1 MKPKKAYLHLSIK
14 GNLILDN
21 MTTKQSK
28 TTPSLFEAIFPILSL
43 IIMLSASVYIYGD
56 DSSYGGN
63 QIALIIC
70 AGIASIIGIKN
81 GYSWKEIEAGI
92 VKGISTAMGAILIL
106 LAVGAMIGTWIM
118 SGLVPA
124 MIYYGLNILSPSIFY
139 FAACIICAL
148 SALSIGSSWTVAGTL
163 GAALMGIAAGLG
175 LSPEVTAGAVISGA
189 YFGDKMSPLSDTTNL
204 APAVAGTDLFTHI
217 NHMIWTTGPSLVIA
231 LIIFLFMG
239 INSAEVQD
247 VAGLEIIQN
256 TINDNFN
263 ISLFSFVPLI
273 IVFILAFKKMPAFPT
288 VLVGGLIGGMFA
300 IILQPEV
307 VANFVGETD
316 LPNYLIKISGVW
328 TALHSGYAIDSGVPV
343 VDELLSRGGMSS
355 MLNTIWL
362 VITALTFGAVLE
374 TTKLLN
380 TIVKVLLSFAKS
392 TSSLIITTIT
402 TCIGINIVTADQYI
416 AIVIPGRMFKTEF
429 KKRKLA
435 PKNLSRTLEDS
446 ATMTSPLVPWNTC
459 GAFMS
464 ASLGIATFSY
474 LPFCFFNLINPVIAI
489 IYALFNFKIEK
500 I

>member
-1 MKPKKAYLHLSIK
+1 MLKNESQSLDKMPPKIIK
-14 GNLILDN
+14 R
-21 MTTKQSK
+21 
-28 TTPSLFEAIFPILSL
+28 TPSLFEALLPILCL
-43 IIMLSASVYIYGD
+43 IVMLSTSVFIYGD
-56 DSSYGGN
+56 NSSYGGN
-63 QIALIIC
+63 QIALIVC

-81 GYSWKEIEAGI
+81 GYTWKEIESGI

-163 GAALMGIAAGLG
+163 GAALMGIAVGLG

-217 NHMIWTTGPSLVIA
+217 NHMIWTTGPSLLIA
-231 LIIFLFMG
+231 LCIFLFMG
-239 INSAEVQD
+239 FNAADAQNLG
-247 VAGLEIIQN
+247 GLELIQN
-256 TINDNFN
+256 TIKDNFN
-263 ISLFSFVPLI
+263 ISVLSFVPLV
-273 IVFILAFKKMPAFPT
+273 IVFVMAFKKMPAFPT
-288 VLVGGLIGGMFA
+288 VLIGGLVGGVFA
-300 IILQPEV
+300 VILQQEV
-307 VANFVGETD
+307 VRDFVGETD
-316 LPNYLIKISGVW
+316 LPRHLISLSGVW
-328 TALHSGYAIDSGVPV
+328 TALHSGFSIESGVDI
-343 VDELLSRGGMSS
+343 VDDLLSRGGMSS
-355 MLNTIWL
+355 MLNTVWL

-374 TTKLLN
+374 KTKLLN
-380 TIVKVLLSFAKS
+380 TLVKVILSFAKS
-392 TSSLIITTIT
+392 TSSLIITTIG
-402 TCIGINIVTADQYI
+402 TCIGINIVTADQYM
-416 AIVIPGRMFKTEF
+416 AIVLPGRMFKAEF
-429 KKRKLA
+429 KRRKLA

-474 LPFCFFNLINPVIAI
+474 LPFCFFNLINPLVAI
-489 IYALFNFKIEK
+489 SYALFNFKIEK

>member
-1 MKPKKAYLHLSIK
+1 MLKNENP
-14 GNLILDN
+14 ILDKVV
-21 MTTKQSK
+21 TKTAKK
-28 TTPSLFEAIFPILSL
+28 TPTLIEALTPILCL
-43 IIMLSASVYIYGD
+43 IVMLSASVYIYGD

-63 QIALIIC
+63 QIALILC

-175 LSPEVTAGAVISGA
+175 LSPEVTAGAVISGS

-204 APAVAGTDLFTHI
+204 APAVAGTDLFTRI
-217 NHMIWTTGPSLVIA
+217 NHMIWTTGPSLIIS

-239 INSAEVQD
+239 FNAAGAQNLE
-247 VAGLEIIQN
+247 GLEIIQS
-256 TINDNFN
+256 TINNNFN
-263 ISLFSFVPLI
+263 ISALSFVPLI
-273 IVFILAFKKMPAFPT
+273 IVFVMAFKKMPAFPT
-288 VLVGGLIGGMFA
+288 VLIGALLGGVFA
-300 IILQPEV
+300 VILQPQV
-307 VANFVGETD
+307 VSNFVGETD
-316 LPNYLIKISGVW
+316 LPNFLVSVSGVW
-328 TALHSGYAIDSGVPV
+328 TALHSGFAIESGVGI
-343 VDELLSRGGMSS
+343 VDDLLSRGGMSS
-355 MLNTIWL
+355 MLNTVWL

-380 TIVKVLLSFAKS
+380 TLVKIILSFAKS
-392 TSSLIITTIT
+392 TSSLIITTIG
-402 TCIGINIVTADQYI
+402 TCIGINIVTADQYM
-416 AIVIPGRMFKTEF
+416 AIVLPGRMFKAEF
-429 KKRKLA
+429 KRRKLA

-459 GAFMS
+459 GAFMA

-474 LPFCFFNLINPVIAI
+474 LPFCFFNLINPLVAI
-489 IYALFNFKIEK
+489 CYALFNFKIEK

>member
-1 MKPKKAYLHLSIK
+1 MLKNESQSLDKMPPKIIK
-14 GNLILDN
+14 R
-21 MTTKQSK
+21 
-28 TTPSLFEAIFPILSL
+28 TPSLFEALLPILCL
-43 IIMLSASVYIYGD
+43 IVMLSTSVFIYGD
-56 DSSYGGN
+56 NSSYGGN
-63 QIALIIC
+63 QIALIVC

-81 GYSWKEIEAGI
+81 GYTWKEIESGI

-163 GAALMGIAAGLG
+163 GAALMGIAVGLG

-217 NHMIWTTGPSLVIA
+217 NHMIWTTGPSLLIA
-231 LIIFLFMG
+231 LCIFLFMG
-239 INSAEVQD
+239 FNAADVQNLG
-247 VAGLEIIQN
+247 GLELIQN
-256 TINDNFN
+256 TIKDNFN
-263 ISLFSFVPLI
+263 ISVLSFVPLV
-273 IVFILAFKKMPAFPT
+273 IVFVMAFKKMPAFPT
-288 VLVGGLIGGMFA
+288 VLIGGLVGGVFA
-300 IILQPEV
+300 VILQPEV
-307 VANFVGETD
+307 VRDFVGETD
-316 LPNYLIKISGVW
+316 LPRHLISLSGVW
-328 TALHSGYAIDSGVPV
+328 TALHSGFSIESGVDI
-343 VDELLSRGGMSS
+343 VDDLLSRGGMSS
-355 MLNTIWL
+355 MLNTVWL

-380 TIVKVLLSFAKS
+380 TLVKVILSFAKS
-392 TSSLIITTIT
+392 TSSLIITTIG
-402 TCIGINIVTADQYI
+402 TCIGINIVTADQYM
-416 AIVIPGRMFKTEF
+416 AIVLPGRMFKAEF
-429 KKRKLA
+429 KRRKLA

-474 LPFCFFNLINPVIAI
+474 LPFCFFNLINPLVAI
-489 IYALFNFKIEK
+489 SYALFNFKVEK

>member
-1 MKPKKAYLHLSIK
+1 M
-14 GNLILDN
+14 
-21 MTTKQSK
+21 
-28 TTPSLFEAIFPILSL
+28 LSL
-43 IIMLSASVYIYGD
+43 SVYIYGD
-56 DSSYGGN
+56 NSSYGGN

-81 GYSWKEIEAGI
+81 GYTWKEIESGI
-92 VKGISTAMGAILIL
+92 IKGISTAMGAVLIL

-163 GAALMGIAAGLG
+163 GAALMGIATGLG

-263 ISLFSFVPLI
+263 ISLFSFIPLI

-288 VLVGGLIGGMFA
+288 VLVGGLIGGVFA
-300 IILQPEV
+300 IMLQPEV
-307 VANFVGETD
+307 VGNFVGETRFA
-316 LPNYLIKISGVW
+316 YF
-328 TALHSGYAIDSGVPV
+328 
-343 VDELLSRGGMSS
+343 
-355 MLNTIWL
+355 LN
-362 VITALTFGAVLE
+362 
-374 TTKLLN
+374 
-380 TIVKVLLSFAKS
+380 
-392 TSSLIITTIT
+392 
-402 TCIGINIVTADQYI
+402 
-416 AIVIPGRMFKTEF
+416 
-429 KKRKLA
+429 
-435 PKNLSRTLEDS
+435 
-446 ATMTSPLVPWNTC
+446 
-459 GAFMS
+459 
-464 ASLGIATFSY
+464 
-474 LPFCFFNLINPVIAI
+474 
-489 IYALFNFKIEK
+489 
-500 I
+500 

>member
-1 MKPKKAYLHLSIK
+1 
-14 GNLILDN
+14 
-21 MTTKQSK
+21 MTAQRSK
-28 TTPSLFEAIFPILSL
+28 TTPSLFEAIFPILAL
-43 IIMLSASVYIYGD
+43 IFMLSLSVYIYGD
-56 DSSYGGN
+56 NSSYGGN

-81 GYSWKEIEAGI
+81 GYTWKEIESGI
-92 VKGISTAMGAILIL
+92 IKGISTAMGAVLIL

-163 GAALMGIAAGLG
+163 GAALMGIATGLG

-239 INSAEVQD
+239 INSAEAQD

-256 TINDNFN
+256 TINENFN
-263 ISLFSFVPLI
+263 ISLFSFIPLLV
-273 IVFILAFKKMPAFPT
+273 VFILAFKKMPAFPT
-288 VLVGGLIGGMFA
+288 VLVGGLIGGVFA

-307 VANFVGETD
+307 VGNFVGETD
-316 LPNYLIKISGVW
+316 LPNYLINISGVW
-328 TALHSGYAIDSGVPV
+328 TALHSGFTINSGIPV
-343 VDELLSRGGMSS
+343 VDDLLSRGGMSS

-362 VITALTFGAVLE
+362 VISALTFGAVLE
-374 TTKLLN
+374 TTKLLD
-380 TIVKVLLSFAKS
+380 TLVKVLLSFAKS
-392 TSSLIITTIT
+392 TSSLIITTIG

>member
-1 MKPKKAYLHLSIK
+1 
-14 GNLILDN
+14 
-21 MTTKQSK
+21 MTAQRSK
-28 TTPSLFEAIFPILSL
+28 TTPSLFEAIFPILAL
-43 IIMLSASVYIYGD
+43 IFMLSLSVYIYGD
-56 DSSYGGN
+56 NSSYGGN

-81 GYSWKEIEAGI
+81 GYTWKEIESGI
-92 VKGISTAMGAILIL
+92 IKGISTAMGAVLIL

-163 GAALMGIAAGLG
+163 GAALMGIATGLG

-239 INSAEVQD
+239 INSAEAQD

-256 TINDNFN
+256 TINENFN
-263 ISLFSFVPLI
+263 ISLFSFIPLLV
-273 IVFILAFKKMPAFPT
+273 VFILAFKKMPAFPT
-288 VLVGGLIGGMFA
+288 VLVGGLIGGVFA

-307 VANFVGETD
+307 VGNFVGETD
-316 LPNYLIKISGVW
+316 LPNYLINISGVW
-328 TALHSGYAIDSGVPV
+328 TALHSGFTINSGVPV
-343 VDELLSRGGMSS
+343 VDDLLSRGGMSS

-362 VITALTFGAVLE
+362 VISALTFGAVLE
-374 TTKLLN
+374 TTKLLD
-380 TIVKVLLSFAKS
+380 TLVKVLLSFAKS
-392 TSSLIITTIT
+392 TSSLIITTIG

-474 LPFCFFNLINPVIAI
+474 LPFCFFNLVNPVIAI

>member
-1 MKPKKAYLHLSIK
+1 
-14 GNLILDN
+14 
-21 MTTKQSK
+21 MTAQRSK
-28 TTPSLFEAIFPILSL
+28 TTPSLFEAIFPILAL
-43 IIMLSASVYIYGD
+43 IFMLSLSVYIYGD
-56 DSSYGGN
+56 NSSYGGN

-81 GYSWKEIEAGI
+81 GYTWKEIESGI
-92 VKGISTAMGAILIL
+92 IKGISTAMGAVLIL

-163 GAALMGIAAGLG
+163 GAALMGIATGLG

-263 ISLFSFVPLI
+263 ISLFSFIPLI

-288 VLVGGLIGGMFA
+288 VLVGGLIGGVFA

-307 VANFVGETD
+307 VSNFVGETD
-316 LPNYLIKISGVW
+316 LPISLIKISGVW
-328 TALHSGYAIDSGVPV
+328 TALHSGFTIDSGVPV
-343 VDELLSRGGMSS
+343 VDDLLSRGGMSS

-362 VITALTFGAVLE
+362 VISALTFGAVLE

-380 TIVKVLLSFAKS
+380 TLVKVLLSFAKS
-392 TSSLIITTIT
+392 TASLIITTIG
-402 TCIGINIVTADQYI
+402 TCIGIN
-416 AIVIPGRMFKTEF
+416 
-429 KKRKLA
+429 
-435 PKNLSRTLEDS
+435 LS
-446 ATMTSPLVPWNTC
+446 
-459 GAFMS
+459 
-464 ASLGIATFSY
+464 
-474 LPFCFFNLINPVIAI
+474 LIHI
-489 IYALFNFKIEK
+489 
-500 I
+500 

>member
-1 MKPKKAYLHLSIK
+1 MLKNENP
-14 GNLILDN
+14 ILDKVV
-21 MTTKQSK
+21 TKTAKK
-28 TTPSLFEAIFPILSL
+28 TPTLIEALTPILCL
-43 IIMLSASVYIYGD
+43 IVMLSASVYIYGD

-63 QIALIIC
+63 QIALILC

-92 VKGISTAMGAILIL
+92 VKGFSTAMGAILIL

-175 LSPEVTAGAVISGA
+175 LSPEVTAGAVISGS

-217 NHMIWTTGPSLVIA
+217 NHMIWTTGPSLVIS

-239 INSAEVQD
+239 FNAAGAQNLE
-247 VAGLEIIQN
+247 GLEIIQS
-256 TINDNFN
+256 TINNNFN
-263 ISLFSFVPLI
+263 ISALSFVPLI
-273 IVFILAFKKMPAFPT
+273 IVFVMAFKKMPAFPT
-288 VLVGGLIGGMFA
+288 VLIGALLGGVFA
-300 IILQPEV
+300 ILLQPQV
-307 VANFVGETD
+307 VSNFVGETD
-316 LPNYLIKISGVW
+316 LPNFLVNVSGVW
-328 TALHSGYAIDSGVPV
+328 TALHSGFTIESGVGI
-343 VDELLSRGGMSS
+343 VDDLLSRGGMSS
-355 MLNTIWL
+355 MLNTVWL

-380 TIVKVLLSFAKS
+380 TLVKIILSFAKS
-392 TSSLIITTIT
+392 TSSLIITTIG
-402 TCIGINIVTADQYI
+402 TCIGINIVTADQYM
-416 AIVIPGRMFKTEF
+416 AIVLPGRMFKAEF
-429 KKRKLA
+429 KRRKLA

-459 GAFMS
+459 GAFMA
-464 ASLGIATFSY
+464 ASLVIATFSY
-474 LPFCFFNLINPVIAI
+474 LPFCFFNLINPLVAI
-489 IYALFNFKIEK
+489 CYALFNFKSK
-500 I
+500 KYNF

>member
-1 MKPKKAYLHLSIK
+1 MSS
-14 GNLILDN
+14 
-21 MTTKQSK
+21 SK
-28 TTPSLFEAIFPILSL
+28 NTTPSIFESLIPIICL

-56 DSSYGGN
+56 NSSYGGN
-63 QIALIIC
+63 QIALILC

-81 GYSWKEIEAGI
+81 GFSWKEIETGI
-92 VKGISTAMGAILIL
+92 VKGISAAMGAILIL

-163 GAALMGIAAGLG
+163 GAALMGIAVGLG

-204 APAVAGTDLFTHI
+204 APAVTETDLFTHI
-217 NHMIWTTGPSLVIA
+217 RHMIWTTGPSLLIA
-231 LIIFLFMG
+231 LVIFLIMG
-239 INSAEVQD
+239 INSGKSSNVE
-247 VAGLEIIQN
+247 GLALIQN
-256 TINDNFN
+256 TISDNFN
-263 ISLFSFVPLI
+263 ISLTLFIPLVVVFVM
-273 IVFILAFKKMPAFPT
+273 AFNKVPAFPT
-288 VLVGGLIGGMFA
+288 VLIGALIGGIFA
-300 IILQPEV
+300 VIFQPEV
-307 VANFVGETD
+307 IQIFVGETP
-316 LPNYLIKISGVW
+316 LSGALISIAGVW
-328 TALHSGYAIDSGVPV
+328 SALHSGFSIETGVEV
-343 VDELLSRGGMSS
+343 VDSLLTRGGRSS
-355 MLNTIWL
+355 MLNTVWL

-374 TTKLLN
+374 TTKLLH
-380 TIVKVLLSFAKS
+380 VLVQALLSFVKS
-392 TSSLIITTIT
+392 TGSLIITTIG

-416 AIVIPGRMFKTEF
+416 AIVLPGRMFKSEF
-429 KKRKLA
+429 QKRNLH

-464 ASLGIATFSY
+464 ASLGIATLSY
-474 LPFCFFNLINPVIAI
+474 LPFCFFNLVNPIIAI
-489 IYALFNFKIEK
+489 VYAIMNFKIEK

>member
-1 MKPKKAYLHLSIK
+1 
-14 GNLILDN
+14 
-21 MTTKQSK
+21 MTAQRSK
-28 TTPSLFEAIFPILSL
+28 TTPSLFEAIFPILAL
-43 IIMLSASVYIYGD
+43 IFMLSLSVYIYGD
-56 DSSYGGN
+56 NSSYGGN

-81 GYSWKEIEAGI
+81 GYTWKEIESGI
-92 VKGISTAMGAILIL
+92 IKGISTAMGAVLIL

-163 GAALMGIAAGLG
+163 GAALMGIATGLG

-239 INSAEVQD
+239 INSAEAQD

-256 TINDNFN
+256 TINENFN
-263 ISLFSFVPLI
+263 ISLFSFIPLLV
-273 IVFILAFKKMPAFPT
+273 VFILAFKKMPAFPT
-288 VLVGGLIGGMFA
+288 VLVGGLIGGVFA

-307 VANFVGETD
+307 VGNFVGETD

-328 TALHSGYAIDSGVPV
+328 TALHSGFTINSGIPV
-343 VDELLSRGGMSS
+343 VDDLLSRGGMSS

-362 VITALTFGAVLE
+362 VISALTFGAVLE
-374 TTKLLN
+374 TTKLLD
-380 TIVKVLLSFAKS
+380 TLVKVLLSFAKS
-392 TSSLIITTIT
+392 TSSLIITTIG

-474 LPFCFFNLINPVIAI
+474 LPFCFFNLVNPVIAI

>member
-1 MKPKKAYLHLSIK
+1 MLKNESQSLDKMPPKIIK
-14 GNLILDN
+14 R
-21 MTTKQSK
+21 
-28 TTPSLFEAIFPILSL
+28 TPSLFEALLPILCL
-43 IIMLSASVYIYGD
+43 IVMLSTSVFIYGD
-56 DSSYGGN
+56 NSSYGGN
-63 QIALIIC
+63 QIALIVC

-81 GYSWKEIEAGI
+81 GYTWKEIESGI

-163 GAALMGIAAGLG
+163 GAALMGIAVGLG

-217 NHMIWTTGPSLVIA
+217 NHMIWTTGPSLLIA
-231 LIIFLFMG
+231 LCIFLFMG
-239 INSAEVQD
+239 FNAADVQNLG
-247 VAGLEIIQN
+247 GLDLIQN
-256 TINDNFN
+256 TIKDNFN
-263 ISLFSFVPLI
+263 ISVLSFVPLV
-273 IVFILAFKKMPAFPT
+273 IVFVMAFKKMPAFPT
-288 VLVGGLIGGMFA
+288 VLIGGLVGGVFA
-300 IILQPEV
+300 VILQPEV
-307 VANFVGETD
+307 VRDFVGETD
-316 LPNYLIKISGVW
+316 LPRHLISLSGVW
-328 TALHSGYAIDSGVPV
+328 TALHSGFSIESGVDI
-343 VDELLSRGGMSS
+343 VDDLLSRGGMSS
-355 MLNTIWL
+355 MLNTVWL

-380 TIVKVLLSFAKS
+380 TLVKVILSFAKS
-392 TSSLIITTIT
+392 TSSLIITTIG
-402 TCIGINIVTADQYI
+402 TCIGINIVTADQYM
-416 AIVIPGRMFKTEF
+416 AIVLPGRMFKAEF
-429 KKRKLA
+429 KRRKLA
-435 PKNLSRTLEDS
+435 PKNLSRSLEDS

-474 LPFCFFNLINPVIAI
+474 LPFCFFNLINPLVAI
-489 IYALFNFKIEK
+489 SYALFNFKVEK

>member
-1 MKPKKAYLHLSIK
+1 
-14 GNLILDN
+14 
-21 MTTKQSK
+21 MTAQRPK
-28 TTPSLFEAIFPILSL
+28 TTPSLFEAIFPILAL
-43 IIMLSASVYIYGD
+43 IFMLSLSVYIYGD
-56 DSSYGGN
+56 NSSYGGN

-81 GYSWKEIEAGI
+81 GYTWKEIESGI
-92 VKGISTAMGAILIL
+92 IKGISTAMGAVLIL

-163 GAALMGIAAGLG
+163 GAALMGIATGLG

-189 YFGDKMSPLSDTTNL
+189 YFGDKMSPLSDTTYL

-247 VAGLEIIQN
+247 VAGLEVIQN
-256 TINDNFN
+256 TINENFN
-263 ISLFSFVPLI
+263 ISLFSFIPLLV
-273 IVFILAFKKMPAFPT
+273 VFILAFKKMPAFPT
-288 VLVGGLIGGMFA
+288 VLVGGLIGGVFA

-307 VANFVGETD
+307 VGNFVGETD
-316 LPNYLIKISGVW
+316 LPNYLINISGVW
-328 TALHSGYAIDSGVPV
+328 TALHSGFTIDSGVPV
-343 VDELLSRGGMSS
+343 VDDLLSRGGMSS

-362 VITALTFGAVLE
+362 VISALTFGAVLE

-380 TIVKVLLSFAKS
+380 TLVKVLLSFAKS
-392 TSSLIITTIT
+392 TSSLIITTIG
-402 TCIGINIVTADQYI
+402 TCI
-416 AIVIPGRMFKTEF
+416 
-429 KKRKLA
+429 
-435 PKNLSRTLEDS
+435 
-446 ATMTSPLVPWNTC
+446 
-459 GAFMS
+459 
-464 ASLGIATFSY
+464 
-474 LPFCFFNLINPVIAI
+474 
-489 IYALFNFKIEK
+489 
-500 I
+500 

>member
-1 MKPKKAYLHLSIK
+1 
-14 GNLILDN
+14 
-21 MTTKQSK
+21 MTAQRSK
-28 TTPSLFEAIFPILSL
+28 TTPSLFEAIFPILAL
-43 IIMLSASVYIYGD
+43 IFMLSLSVYIYGD
-56 DSSYGGN
+56 NSSYGGN

-81 GYSWKEIEAGI
+81 GYTWKEIESGI
-92 VKGISTAMGAILIL
+92 IKGISTAMGAVLIL

-163 GAALMGIAAGLG
+163 GAALMGIATGLG

-239 INSAEVQD
+239 INSAEVQN

-263 ISLFSFVPLI
+263 ISLFSFIPLI

-288 VLVGGLIGGMFA
+288 VLVGGLIGGIFA
-300 IILQPEV
+300 IMLQP
-307 VANFVGETD
+307 
-316 LPNYLIKISGVW
+316 
-328 TALHSGYAIDSGVPV
+328 
-343 VDELLSRGGMSS
+343 GGS
-355 MLNTIWL
+355 
-362 VITALTFGAVLE
+362 
-374 TTKLLN
+374 
-380 TIVKVLLSFAKS
+380 
-392 TSSLIITTIT
+392 
-402 TCIGINIVTADQYI
+402 
-416 AIVIPGRMFKTEF
+416 
-429 KKRKLA
+429 
-435 PKNLSRTLEDS
+435 
-446 ATMTSPLVPWNTC
+446 
-459 GAFMS
+459 
-464 ASLGIATFSY
+464 
-474 LPFCFFNLINPVIAI
+474 
-489 IYALFNFKIEK
+489 
-500 I
+500 

>member
-1 MKPKKAYLHLSIK
+1 MLKNESQSLDKMPPKIIK
-14 GNLILDN
+14 R
-21 MTTKQSK
+21 
-28 TTPSLFEAIFPILSL
+28 TPSLFEALLPILCL
-43 IIMLSASVYIYGD
+43 IVMLSTSVFIYGD
-56 DSSYGGN
+56 NSSYGGN
-63 QIALIIC
+63 QIALIVC

-81 GYSWKEIEAGI
+81 GYTWKEIESGI

-163 GAALMGIAAGLG
+163 GAALMGIAVGLG

-217 NHMIWTTGPSLVIA
+217 NHMIWTTGPSLLIA
-231 LIIFLFMG
+231 LCIFLFMG
-239 INSAEVQD
+239 FNAADAQNLG
-247 VAGLEIIQN
+247 GLELIQN
-256 TINDNFN
+256 TIKDNFN
-263 ISLFSFVPLI
+263 ISVLSFVPLV
-273 IVFILAFKKMPAFPT
+273 IVFVMAFKKMPAFPT
-288 VLVGGLIGGMFA
+288 VLIGGLVGGVFA
-300 IILQPEV
+300 VILQPEV
-307 VANFVGETD
+307 VRDFVGETD
-316 LPNYLIKISGVW
+316 LPRHLISLSGVW
-328 TALHSGYAIDSGVPV
+328 TALHSGFSIESGVDV
-343 VDELLSRGGMSS
+343 VDDLLSRGGMSS
-355 MLNTIWL
+355 MLNTVWL

-374 TTKLLN
+374 KTKLLN
-380 TIVKVLLSFAKS
+380 TLVKVILSFAKS
-392 TSSLIITTIT
+392 TSSLIITTIG
-402 TCIGINIVTADQYI
+402 TCIGINIVTADQYM
-416 AIVIPGRMFKTEF
+416 AIVLPGRMFKAEF
-429 KKRKLA
+429 KRRKLA

-474 LPFCFFNLINPVIAI
+474 LPFCFFNLINPLVAI
-489 IYALFNFKIEK
+489 SYALFNFKIEK